1 MSVTPW
7 VNIRLWICFPRY
19 AGNPQDVRSNS
30 SSSSGRVRRF
40 IWNGSS
46 RCVCVCDRSVGVR
59 STGCLVSYRDMTDGA
74 DVSMSLDCLR
84 VEVEDREIEE
94 PRPLMNAAD
103 GVLLARHSE
112 LLRCM
117 KEIEPLPL
125 MIAADGIVARHGG
138 LLRWMKEIVPPLL
151 MGVRRERSAIV
162 IMTARDILNR
172 IASLQAGGCHRRRLF
187 GWLMNEEMDG
197 GAGGGPAGNI
207 DSSIWR
213 EEIGKNNRLVN
224 LAGRNRQL
232 K

>member
-30 SSSSGRVRRF
+30 SSSSGSVRRF
-40 IWNGSS
+40 TWNGSGN
-46 RCVCVCDRSVGVR
+46 CVCVCDRSVGVG
-59 STGCLVSYRDMTDGA
+59 STCCLVSYRDMTDGA
-74 DVSMSLDCLR
+74 DVSTSLDCLR
-84 VEVEDREIEE
+84 VEVEDVEIEE

-117 KEIEPLPL
+117 KVIEPLPL

-162 IMTARDILNR
+162 IMTARDIFNR
-172 IASLQAGGCHRRRLF
+172 IASLKAGGCHRRLRVRL
-187 GWLMNEEMDG
+187 G
-197 GAGGGPAGNI
+197 
-207 DSSIWR
+207 
-213 EEIGKNNRLVN
+213 
-224 LAGRNRQL
+224 
-232 K
+232 

>member
-103 GVLLARHSE
+103 GVLLARHSK

-172 IASLQAGGCHRRRLF
+172 IANLQAGGCHRRLVVRLVE
-187 GWLMNEEMDG
+187 NEEMDEG
-197 GAGGGPAGNI
+197 GDDGSIIDGGGTAGA
-207 DSSIWR
+207 R
-213 EEIGKNNRLVN
+213 ELRLVN
-224 LAGRNRQL
+224 NLAVRNR